1 MGNCASSKSKSLER
15 WDRRPAAAKV
25 IHLDGSLEEY
35 QGTVRAGQVVAR
47 NPGYYVCA
55 GEAMEVGDHP
65 QEVAEA
71 EELQPGQLYFLL
83 PVSSSRHPLSLPD
96 LCLLAIRASA
106 ALRRSPQV
114 APPPC
119 SSAGGISKNDMLI
132 TKNSGSCKEND

>member
-15 WDRRPAAAKV
+15 WDCRPAAAKV

-35 QGTVRAGQVVAR
+35 QGAVRAGQVAAR

-83 PVSSSRHPLSLPD
+83 PVSSSRHRLSLPD
-96 LCLLAIRASA
+96 LCLLAIKASA
-106 ALRRSPQV
+106 AVPSPQA

-119 SSAGGISKNDMLI
+119 SSAGGISEKDML
-132 TKNSGSCKEND
+132 TKKQWKL